1 MCININRN
9 VFEHT
14 YNVNCGKPYLRPC
27 WYFCPD
33 YQRSLLNYAIVIFA
47 VDFLLIYLDMHLP
60 VNENYHRYINV
71 TVEIRIALLKIF
83 ANMKYRPQTM
93 QISTSFYYHIEK

>member
-1 MCININRN
+1 MFPLIALPLNDVQIRPLLRHFLDNDNLHSVFEFTPLCALTLTEI

-33 YQRSLLNYAIVIFA
+33 YQQSLLNYAIVIFA
-47 VDFLLIYLDMHLP
+47 VEFLLIYLNMH
-60 VNENYHRYINV
+60 
-71 TVEIRIALLKIF
+71 
-83 ANMKYRPQTM
+83 
-93 QISTSFYYHIEK
+93 